1 MKAHYDGLMPE
12 NRSTMGPGDAQLHI
26 GIPGQSGADIR
37 NSLDV
42 PAPVTDVNGLV
53 RRVNEEFPVIVE
65 PQNLPDPV
73 RYGMFDGW
81 YGRRRA
87 QITVAF
93 TQLAEWINPPI
104 SGGFMYDKQEIEMK
118 SSPPRGSQYPWDW
131 DTNRRNLERPV
142 ADTYGDLVP
151 STPPGAF

>member
-1 MKAHYDGLMPE
+1 MKAHYDGSMPE
-12 NRSTMGPGDAQLHI
+12 NRATLGPGDGTLHL
-26 GIPGQSGADIR
+26 GIPGEVGAHILSPD
-37 NSLDV
+37 DV
-42 PAPVTDVNGLV
+42 PAPVTDANGLV
-53 RRVNEEFPVIVE
+53 RRVNEELPVLVD

-104 SGGFMYDKQEIEMK
+104 HGEFIYDKDEIEMK
-118 SSPPRGSQYPWDW
+118 SSPPRGSQADVWNW
-131 DTNRRNLERPV
+131 DTNRRNIDR
-142 ADTYGDLVP
+142 
-151 STPPGAF
+151 